1 MSETETISEIELLA
15 FVDGKIS
22 PDSVRYRE
30 IEDILNRQPAL
41 ADRVAAYRLQNA
53 ALTRAYG
60 GIVDQ
65 PAPARLLDVLDNQAG
80 NRQSRAAPRLR
91 MAASLAAVLVSG
103 GLGWYAGGLGD
114 QPDIDTT
121 VLMDVVKDSGLAST
135 DNRTPGAAG
144 AAFDLATIAGTVDRA
159 SLEIPAPD
167 LAREGFTFVARERI
181 TRKDREVLA
190 LTYRSADNQSVR
202 ILIAPRLSQPH
213 QPIRLERQGDLSM
226 GYWTDGGLA
235 IALIGRLD
243 ESDTREL
250 AESVRRKTKIR
261 LADDM
266 PVPVIRHLPVEQEAN
281 ALGAPELEMSHSPD
295 SISPPQPV
303 SETLPEGG

>member
-1 MSETETISEIELLA
+1 MSETGTISEIELLA

-22 PDSVRYRE
+22 PDSARYRE

-41 ADRVAAYRLQNA
+41 ADRVAAYRQQNA
-53 ALTRAYG
+53 ALTRAYS
-60 GIVDQ
+60 GIADQ
-65 PAPARLLDVLDNQAG
+65 PAPAWLLDVLNNDAG
-80 NRQSRAAPRLR
+80 RRQSRFTPRMR
-91 MAASLAAVLVSG
+91 MAASLAAVLISG

-121 VLMDVVKDSGLAST
+121 ALMDVVRDGGLASMN
-135 DNRTPGAAG
+135 NRAPGAAG
-144 AAFDLATIAGTVDRA
+144 AAFDLATTVGAGAVDRA
-159 SLEIPAPD
+159 ALEIPAPD
-167 LAREGFTFVARERI
+167 LAREGFTFVSRARI
-181 TRKDREVLA
+181 TRSDREVLA
-190 LTYRSADNQSVR
+190 LTYRNPDNESVR

-226 GYWTDGGLA
+226 GYWTEGGLA

-243 ESDTREL
+243 TADTRAL
-250 AESVRRKTKIR
+250 AESVRRKTEIR

-266 PVPVIRHLPVEQEAN
+266 PAPVIRHMPVEQEAN
-281 ALGAPELEMSHSPD
+281 ALGAPEATRKPD
-295 SISPPQPV
+295 PVTPTQPV